1 MSSGFDQIAEEASS
15 EAASNRAAGGRKK
28 GSSQEEGS
36 QVKSLACQARDDDQQ
51 DPGSSAEPVNMVLI
65 LSLIQAV
72 SFSNH
77 S

>member
-1 MSSGFDQIAEEASS
+1 LPEEERK
-15 EAASNRAAGGRKK
+15 EAPKKK
-28 GSSQEEGS
+28 GVRSKVWR
-36 QVKSLACQARDDDQQ
+36 VKPRDDDQQ

-72 SFSNH
+72 GFSNH